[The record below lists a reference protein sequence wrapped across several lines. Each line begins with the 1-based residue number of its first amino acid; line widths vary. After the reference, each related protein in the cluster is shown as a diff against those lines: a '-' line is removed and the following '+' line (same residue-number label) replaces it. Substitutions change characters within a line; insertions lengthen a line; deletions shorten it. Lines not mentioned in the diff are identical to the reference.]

1 MPPAN
6 PGLGDAIPLGLD
18 GDGSSWGWL
27 ASAEAGPGCGLLGA
41 AGGGDGF
48 EEEFFEALASGG
60 GADEEVA
67 AAADFVDDGLD
78 EMGAAGGDGD
88 AGDAGFGVHGE
99 FAAELVDEVDELL
112 IAEGVACDLDVVAE
126 AFAGEGVEGALA
138 DDAASAE
145 DGDGVAHEFEF
156 AEDVGVD
163 EDGFAAVAEVEDD
176 IADFFA
182 ADGVDAVE
190 GFVEEDEVWV
200 AHEGPCEAEAL
211 AHAFTED
218 GGAVVFPCFE
228 AGGFEDGGGLAF
240 IFAGGETAE
249 TAGEAEDLFGGE
261 VGWPCGV
268 FGEVA
273 GAAELGRI
281 ADWAVEE
288 TAVAGIWADERH
300 EDLDERAFAGAV
312 GAEEAEDDA
321 LFDLHGEP
329 VERLD
334 PVGVGFG
341 DVGEVEGE

>member
-1 MPPAN
+1 M
-6 PGLGDAIPLGLD
+6 
-18 GDGSSWGWL
+18 
-27 ASAEAGPGCGLLGA
+27 GLLGA

-67 AAADFVDDGLD
+67 AAADFVDNGLN

-88 AGDAGFGVHGE
+88 AGDAGFRVHGE

-176 IADFFA
+176 VADLFA
-182 ADGVDAVE
+182 TDGVDSVE

-200 AHEGPCEAEAL
+200 AHECPCEAEAL

-218 GGAVVFPCFE
+218 GWPVVFPCFE
-228 AGGFEDGGGLAF
+228 ASGFEDGGGLAF

-249 TAGEAEDLFGGE
+249 TAGEAEDLFCGE
-261 VGWPCGV
+261 VGGPRGV

-273 GAAELGRI
+273 GAAELGGI

-288 TAVAGIWADERH
+288 TAFAGVWADERH

-329 VERLD
+329 VESLD

-341 DVGEVEGE
+341 DVGEVEGEGHGRLASGA